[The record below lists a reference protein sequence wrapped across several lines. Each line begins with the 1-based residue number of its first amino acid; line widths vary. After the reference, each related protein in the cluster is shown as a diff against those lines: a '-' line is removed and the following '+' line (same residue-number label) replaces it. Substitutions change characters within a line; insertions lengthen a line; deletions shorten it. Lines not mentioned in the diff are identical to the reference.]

1 MTLRHLLS
9 ACFVFIASASFAQKK
24 DTTLN
29 DTVKKRKNGIA
40 MTTGLAVFS
49 LADGGFSS
57 YSTNAAG
64 ENGLYYRRDFGKS
77 WYLQTELNFQRKFT
91 NVPVQNESNKIR
103 VMEQLVQFPVSVFVG
118 NPTRYNAGAINYSFG
133 VGVYISKPTKQEYR
147 YEADFSKPNLFVPQT
162 NYYKAGF
169 LFDTTV
175 LFNATEKATVN
186 IGFRS
191 TFDSFSI
198 KPSSVNNTYLFR
210 SYLIY
215 IGSAFR
221 W

>member
-1 MTLRHLLS
+1 MILRTLIT
-9 ACFVFIASASFAQKK
+9 ACFVFITIESFAQNK
-24 DTTLN
+24 DSNLD
-29 DTVKKRKNGIA
+29 DTAKKRKNGIA

-49 LADGGFSS
+49 LADAGFSS

-91 NVPVQNESNKIR
+91 DVPVQNESNKIR

-133 VGVYISKPTKQEYR
+133 VGVYVSKPTKQEYR
-147 YEADFSKPNLFVPQT
+147 YESDFSKPTSFVSQT

-175 LFNATEKATVN
+175 LFNATERATVN

-191 TFDSFSI
+191 TFDRFSI
-198 KPSSVNNTYLFR
+198 KPSDVNNTYMFR

>member
-1 MTLRHLLS
+1 MILRTLITV
-9 ACFVFIASASFAQKK
+9 CFVFITIESFAQNK
-24 DTTLN
+24 DSNLD
-29 DTVKKRKNGIA
+29 DTAKKRKNGIA

-49 LADGGFSS
+49 LADASFSS

-91 NVPVQNESNKIR
+91 DVPVQNESNKIR

-133 VGVYISKPTKQEYR
+133 VGVYVSKPTKQEYR
-147 YEADFSKPNLFVPQT
+147 YESDFSKPTSFVPQT

-175 LFNATEKATVN
+175 LFNATERATVN

-191 TFDSFSI
+191 TFDRFSI
-198 KPSSVNNTYLFR
+198 KPSDVNNTYMFR

>member
-1 MTLRHLLS
+1 MVLKYLLS
-9 ACFVFIASASFAQKK
+9 ACFVLITIESFAQKK
-24 DTTLN
+24 DSTVN
-29 DTVKKRKNGIA
+29 EAVKKRKNGFA

-91 NVPVQNESNKIR
+91 DVPVQNESNKIR
-103 VMEQLVQFPVSVFVG
+103 VMEQLVQFPVSIFVG
-118 NPTRYNAGAINYSFG
+118 NPTQYNTGTINYSFG
-133 VGVYISKPTKQEYR
+133 VGVYVSKPTKQEYR
-147 YEADFSKPNLFVPQT
+147 YEADFSKPDLYASQT

-175 LFNATEKATVN
+175 LFNATEKATVG

-191 TFDSFSI
+191 TFDSFDI

>member
-1 MTLRHLLS
+1 MVLKYLLS
-9 ACFVFIASASFAQKK
+9 ACFVFITIESFAQNK
-24 DTTLN
+24 DSTVN
-29 DTVKKRKNGIA
+29 ETVKKRRNGIA
-40 MTTGLAVFS
+40 MTTGLSVFS
-49 LADGGFSS
+49 LADDGFSS

-77 WYLQTELNFQRKFT
+77 WYLQTEMNFQRKFT
-91 NVPVQNESNKIR
+91 DVPVQNESNKIR
-103 VMEQLVQFPVSVFVG
+103 VMEQLVQFPISVFVG
-118 NPTRYNAGAINYSFG
+118 NPTKYNAGAINYSFG

-147 YEADFSKPNLFVPQT
+147 YEADFSKPNLFVSQT

-191 TFDSFSI
+191 TFDSFDI
-198 KPSSVNNTYLFR
+198 KPSSVNNTYLFK